1 MGLKTLIYHQAEK
14 EKSIRA
20 QSEMHIYTPTN
31 YERILGC
38 QVHPSEHAVH
48 KGKSVV
54 VHISRLPA

>member
-1 MGLKTLIYHQAEK
+1 
-14 EKSIRA
+14 
-20 QSEMHIYTPTN
+20 MHIHTAAN

-54 VHISRLPA
+54 VHISVLPA